1 MSRLEHISQAT
12 LKNVVRLTQ
21 KKYRREQAKFIVEG
35 LRAVEE
41 ALRSDWRV
49 EMLLV
54 GDPIL
59 SKGDAAP
66 AMKSARQKKCPV
78 YEVSES
84 EMGRLSDTV
93 TSQGIIA
100 VVSIKD
106 QPGEMERLTFPPK
119 GIIVCLDGIADPG
132 NAGTMLRT
140 CDWFGVDAVLIG
152 RNSVDLYS
160 PKVVRGA
167 MGSIFHLQILP
178 DVDLLESIRSAKKD
192 GFKVYVTLAPAGI
205 APAGAPSVAPL
216 FPVKP
221 IPEKI
226 ILIFGNEAH
235 GVSKELMNEAD
246 AHLSIPKFGNAESLN
261 VAIACGVILGAVRLS
276 GRSASSQ

>member
-1 MSRLEHISQAT
+1 M
-12 LKNVVRLTQ
+12 LKSVARLTQ
-21 KKYRREQAKFIVEG
+21 KKFRHEERKFIVEG

-41 ALRSDWRV
+41 ALESDWRV

-66 AMKSARQKKCPV
+66 AMRSARAKKCPI
-78 YEVSES
+78 YEVSAAEI
-84 EMGRLSDTV
+84 ERLSDTI
-93 TSQGIIA
+93 TSQGILA
-100 VVSIKD
+100 VVSIKGD
-106 QPGEMERLTFPPK
+106 GADKDLSALPNRA
-119 GIIVCLDGIADPG
+119 VVVALDGIADPG

-140 CDWFGVDAVLIG
+140 CDWFGVDAVLMG

-178 DVDLLESIRSAKKD
+178 EVDLLKSVRLARKG
-192 GFKVYVTLAPAGI
+192 GFKVFVTVAPGN
-205 APAGAPSVAPL
+205 SSSTTPL
-216 FPVKP
+216 FPMKTLP
-221 IPEKI
+221 GKI
-226 ILIFGNEAH
+226 LLIFGNEAH

-246 AHLSIPKFGNAESLN
+246 GHISIPKFGRAESLN
-261 VAIACGVILGAVRLS
+261 VAISCGVILGAIRLNNP
-276 GRSASSQ
+276 